1 MNSLVRRSAFLLFLF
16 SLAVMLAPPGSDL
29 YGFGHHSL
37 AVNFVVLIFAG
48 FLFAIWGVED
58 D

>member
-1 MNSLVRRSAFLLFLF
+1 
-16 SLAVMLAPPGSDL
+16 MLAPPGSDL